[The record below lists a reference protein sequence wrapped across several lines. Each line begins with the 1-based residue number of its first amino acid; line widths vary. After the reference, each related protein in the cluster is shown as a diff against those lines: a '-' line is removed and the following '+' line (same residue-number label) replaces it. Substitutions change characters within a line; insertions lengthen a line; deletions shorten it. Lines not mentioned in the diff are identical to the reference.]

1 MLQVFG
7 TDIGNATGHF
17 LQNTRKGC
25 DICLCWLARIY
36 VHSHA
41 CAVRSSNVTNL
52 QETPLQET
60 PAAHSQWL

>member
-7 TDIGNATGHF
+7 TDIGHASGHF
-17 LQNTRKGC
+17 LHNTRKGC

-52 QETPLQET
+52 QETPAT
-60 PAAHSQWL
+60 HSQWL